1 MRRDSVK
8 NPEAERLAA
17 PPLPILE
24 TDQAE
29 IHKLYQALT
38 RSRAKLVGPDGKS
51 QALPDSLYGFLKQ
64 LIVDLV
70 EGKSV
75 SIIQKDAQLTTVEA
89 ANILGVS
96 RQFLVKLLKD
106 GKIPHHEVGTHRRIY
121 MRDLLGYKAERD
133 HRRTEVLNDLVRAEV
148 EAGQYEVFSADD
160 HAE

>member
-1 MRRDSVK
+1 MTPDSLK
-8 NPEAERLAA
+8 GPEKEPMAA
-17 PPLPILE
+17 PPVPILE

-29 IHKLYQALT
+29 IQKLYQALT

-51 QALPDSLYGFLKQ
+51 QALPDSLYEFLKQ

-75 SIIQKDAQLTTVEA
+75 SIMQKDAQLTTVEA

-96 RQFLVKLLKD
+96 RQFLVKMLKE

-133 HRRTEVLNDLVRAEV
+133 HQRKEILNDLVRAEV

-160 HAE
+160 HAD